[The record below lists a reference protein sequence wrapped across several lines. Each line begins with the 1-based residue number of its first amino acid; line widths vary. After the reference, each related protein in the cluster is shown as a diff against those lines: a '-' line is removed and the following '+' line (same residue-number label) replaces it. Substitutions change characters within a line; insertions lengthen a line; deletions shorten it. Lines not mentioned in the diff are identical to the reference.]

1 VKTHVR
7 VLVIGGGVVG
17 VSTLY
22 HLAKKGWTDVAL
34 LERSELTAGS
44 TWHAAGLLPLFN
56 MSYTVGQLHK
66 YSVDL
71 YKRLPA
77 ETGQDVSFHVT
88 GNLRLA
94 TNRDRMDEYQ
104 KYCGTANTI
113 GVPFEV
119 ITPSQVK
126 ELWPLVELGGSGD
139 TPALVGALYHPDD
152 GHIAPADLTMALRIG
167 ARSAGAEI
175 YEHTEALS
183 FERTSTGEWKV
194 HTTKGDI
201 VAEHIVLS
209 TGNYARQTGKLL
221 GLNVPAIPVEHQYIV
236 YDQSP
241 ELKAY
246 RTGGGREL
254 AVLRE
259 SDQSYYLREER
270 MGWILGPYEKGAPA
284 RFADGVPDWFGRN
297 LFPGDL
303 ERLLPHVEAAQRRVP
318 SLENCGIK
326 DIVNGPI
333 SYTPDGSPLI
343 GPAWN
348 LPNVWL
354 NEGHSFGITAA
365 GGSGWQLAEWIV
377 EGEPGIDMLAV
388 DPRRYGDYTSKR
400 YVVKKNEETYRNV
413 FVTHFPDEERPD
425 ARPAKTSPVYDK
437 IDRMGA
443 VWGQRY
449 GWERANWFAPPGVE
463 RKDHWSFRRTN
474 YFEHVGNECRLMRE
488 KVGVIDLSPFTKHEV
503 TGPGAEAWLDG
514 LVANKVPNRIGRI
527 ALCHALAKRG
537 GGIRSEFTITKIADQ
552 KFYVVSA
559 GAAERYDG
567 DYLRKAL
574 PTDGS
579 VELRNI
585 TTARGCFVIAGPRSR
600 DLLAKLTDTPLDN
613 TSFPWLTGQTIEVG
627 LAVDV
632 HALRVN
638 FVGSLGW
645 ELHFPVEYAHNLF
658 DAVFEAG
665 KKYGIGMV
673 GMRAM
678 ESLRLEKSYRMW
690 GSDMTPDYTPFETGL
705 DRFVRLKKGDF
716 IGKAQLEKQL
726 AAGVPNKFVTLE
738 VHGVTEADP
747 LGNEPLF
754 DTEGRIVG
762 RATSGYYGHCV
773 RKSLAIGYVKSA
785 FAAVGTKL
793 SIEILGERKQATV
806 IPESPYDPENNDL
819 RS

>member
-1 VKTHVR
+1 MKTHVR

-22 HLAKKGWTDVAL
+22 HLTKKGWNDVAL
-34 LERSELTAGS
+34 IERSELTAGS

-71 YKRLPA
+71 YKKLPA
-77 ETGQDVSFHVT
+77 ETGQDVSFHVS

-94 TNRDRMDEYQ
+94 THRARMDEYR

-119 ITPSQVK
+119 ISPARVK
-126 ELWPLVELGGSGD
+126 ELWPLIELGGHGD
-139 TPALVGALYHPDD
+139 TPAIIGALYHPDD

-167 ARSAGAEI
+167 ARRAGAEI
-175 YEHTEALS
+175 YEQTEAQAI
-183 FERTSTGEWKV
+183 ERTAGGEWKV
-194 HTTKGDI
+194 RTSKGSEI
-201 VAEHIVLS
+201 VAEHLVCA
-209 TGNYARQTGKLL
+209 TGNYARQTGALL
-221 GLNVPAIPVEHQYIV
+221 GINVPAIPVEHQYIV
-236 YDQSP
+236 YDESP
-241 ELKAY
+241 ELRQY

-259 SDQSYYLREER
+259 SDASYYLREER

-284 RFADGVPDWFGRN
+284 RFADGVPDWFGRS

-303 ERLLPHVEAAQRRVP
+303 DRLLPHVEAAQRRVP
-318 SLENCGIK
+318 PLENCGIK

-343 GPAWN
+343 GPAWG

-388 DPRRYGDYTSKR
+388 DPRRYGAYASKR
-400 YVVKKNEETYRNV
+400 YTVLKNEETYRNV
-413 FVTHFPDEERPD
+413 FTIHFPDEERED

-449 GWERANWFAPPGVE
+449 GWERANWFAPAGVE

-488 KVGVIDLSPFTKHEV
+488 RVGVIDLGPFTKHEV
-503 TGPGAEAWLDG
+503 SGAGAEAWLDQ
-514 LVANKVPNRIGRI
+514 LVANKVPGRIGRI
-527 ALCHALAKRG
+527 ALCHALTRR
-537 GGIRSEFTITKIADQ
+537 GGIRSEFTITKTGERQ
-552 KFYVVSA
+552 FYVVSA
-559 GAAERYDG
+559 GAAERYDS
-567 DYLRKAL
+567 DYLQKML
-574 PTDGS
+574 PRDGS
-579 VELRNI
+579 VSLRNI
-585 TTARGCFVIAGPRSR
+585 TSARGCFVVAGPRSR

-613 TSFPWLTGQTIEVG
+613 DAFPWLTGKTIEVG
-627 LAVDV
+627 LAADV

-638 FVGSLGW
+638 FVGALGW
-645 ELHFPVEYAHNLF
+645 ELHYPIEYAHHIF
-658 DAVFEAG
+658 DAVFAAG
-665 KKYGIGMV
+665 KEYGIGMV
-673 GMRAM
+673 GMHAM
-678 ESLRLEKSYRMW
+678 ESLRMEKSYRMW
-690 GSDMTPDYTPFETGL
+690 GSDMTPDYTPFETSL
-705 DRFVRLKKGDF
+705 DRFVRMKKPDF
-716 IGKAQLEKQL
+716 IGKPALE
-726 AAGVPNKFVTLE
+726 
-738 VHGVTEADP
+738 
-747 LGNEPLF
+747 
-754 DTEGRIVG
+754 
-762 RATSGYYGHCV
+762 S
-773 RKSLAIGYVKSA
+773 
-785 FAAVGTKL
+785 
-793 SIEILGERKQATV
+793 
-806 IPESPYDPENNDL
+806 
-819 RS
+819 